1 MATVKEAVKE
11 SLLGSTIEPQL
22 TVQAK
27 AVFEKH
33 ARRDEE
39 SGELYMTEDD
49 FVNAIAPQEEDYVR
63 SFARIDCIDTNA
75 ILAQDQARA
84 VRHPVQRS

>member
-1 MATVKEAVKE
+1 MATVTEAVKE

-63 SFARIDCIDTNA
+63 SSVLIGNIETNA
-75 ILAQDQARA
+75 FLAQDQARA
-84 VRHPVQRS
+84 VRYLVQRR